1 MCLAPSTLAQ
11 SKKRKGSNFA
21 IWQPRAQERK
31 TSKTNGRPT
40 AAAKSASAAAP
51 SSRKK
56 GEDLDTSPLYVASN
70 LKNARF
76 KDEAKLKLLKWNFA
90 APRQEFVD
98 QLNEQGAIQCCPETR
113 GIDMTHD
120 MCFFG

>member
-1 MCLAPSTLAQ
+1 MDCAPTPSTVAQ
-11 SKKRKGSNFA
+11 SKERKGSIFV
-21 IWQPRAQERK
+21 IWQPCVQERK

-40 AAAKSASAAAP
+40 AAKSASAAAP

-56 GEDLDTSPLYVASN
+56 GEDADTSPLYVASN

-98 QLNEQGAIQCCPETR
+98 QLNEQGRYSVLSRDPR
-113 GIDMTHD
+113 H
-120 MCFFG
+120 